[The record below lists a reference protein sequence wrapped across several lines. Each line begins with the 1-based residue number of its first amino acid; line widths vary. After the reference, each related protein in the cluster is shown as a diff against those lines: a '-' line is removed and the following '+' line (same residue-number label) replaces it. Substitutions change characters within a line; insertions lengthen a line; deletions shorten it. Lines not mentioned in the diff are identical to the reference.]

1 MPHPLE
7 PGVRAPDFVLPR
19 TDDDRV
25 RFYGRAGG
33 VPTVV
38 VLTAGA
44 ADGTRGLVERLRTAL
59 PATTIVHTIGTAASD
74 DDTLVDAQGRV
85 HRAYGADPGGAPQ
98 AVVLGPDVR
107 VASTHPLT
115 SASVAD
121 IAAAASATDH
131 SDPDVV
137 VSRQAPVL
145 FVPDALSPDWCQRL
159 VELWGSVETVETGVE
174 VSADGRRG
182 EQADTLHKRR
192 RDHVVAD
199 RDLLRGLTS
208 HIGARVLPELQQA
221 FAYEARGFEG
231 FKIGCY
237 DEDTR
242 GFFAAHRDNLSPATA
257 HRRFALTLNLNDDY
271 DGGELRFP
279 EFGRMRYRP
288 AAGEALV
295 FSGSH
300 LHEVLPVT
308 RGRRFVL
315 LSFLF
320 AGRGGG
326 D

>member
-1 MPHPLE
+1 MPQPLE
-7 PGVRAPDFVLPR
+7 PGVRAPDFVLPHAHG
-19 TDDDRV
+19 DRM

-33 VPTVV
+33 APTV
-38 VLTAGA
+38 LLFTAGA
-44 ADGTRGLVERLRTAL
+44 ADDTRGLAERLRAVVS
-59 PATTIVHTIGTAASD
+59 ATTAVHTIATEASD
-74 DDTLVDAQGRV
+74 DDTLVDAEGRV
-85 HRAYGADPGGAPQ
+85 HRAYGADPDGAPQ

-107 VASTHPLT
+107 VADVHPLT
-115 SASVAD
+115 STSLTD
-121 IAAAASATDH
+121 IAAAASATAH
-131 SDPDVV
+131 ADPDVV
-137 VSRQAPVL
+137 VSHQAPVL
-145 FVPDALSPDWCQRL
+145 LVPDALSPDWCQRL
-159 VELWGSVETVETGVE
+159 IALWDSVETVETGVE
-174 VSADGRRG
+174 VTADGRRG

-199 RDLLRGLTS
+199 RALLRGLTS
-208 HIGARVLPELQQA
+208 HVGARVLPELQQA
-221 FAYEARGFEG
+221 FAYEAHGFEG

-237 DEDTR
+237 DEDGG

-271 DGGELRFP
+271 TGGELRFP
-279 EFGRMRYRP
+279 EYGRMRYRP

-320 AGRGGG
+320 ARGARSR
-326 D
+326 